1 MSAAAGFSA
10 VYYKY
15 SVMKS
20 ITCHNERK
28 LLAGTDPGSRRY
40 CTSYICLLLPT
51 WYCAPGEGDLKDLIC
66 VQEVCIV
73 RGHRCARSWP
83 HFEVGS
89 VAWGHLPHS
98 ESPLS
103 LPWHHSCQN
112 YDLTLPSIVG
122 SFQVSIPPFPHCCIQ
137 RTQQN
142 LWELL
147 CCSDPLPYAK
157 AVLTVYQTFDCSPN
171 WEKFDG
177 KLFIQCLLFG

>member
-1 MSAAAGFSA
+1 
-10 VYYKY
+10 
-15 SVMKS
+15 MKS

-83 HFEVGS
+83 HFEVCS
-89 VAWGHLPHS
+89 VAWVI
-98 ESPLS
+98 SPTLS
-103 LPWHHSCQN
+103 LHCHCHDITPVKTMTSPCLPLL
-112 YDLTLPSIVG
+112 DPFMCPFLPSL
-122 SFQVSIPPFPHCCIQ
+122 HCCIQ

-142 LWELL
+142 LWELP

-171 WEKFDG
+171 
-177 KLFIQCLLFG
+177 

>member
-1 MSAAAGFSA
+1 
-10 VYYKY
+10 
-15 SVMKS
+15 MKS

-89 VAWGHLPHS
+89 VAWVI
-98 ESPLS
+98 SPTLS
-103 LPWHHSCQN
+103 LHCHCHDITPVKTM
-112 YDLTLPSIVG
+112 TLPSIVG
-122 SFQVSIPPFPHCCIQ
+122 SFHVSIPPFPP
-137 RTQQN
+137 
-142 LWELL
+142 LL
-147 CCSDPLPYAK
+147 YPKDSAKPLG
-157 AVLTVYQTFDCSPN
+157 TT
-171 WEKFDG
+171 
-177 KLFIQCLLFG
+177 LLL